1 MPWKKGCSKK
11 SLLDPFGQMGR
22 QPMPEKGSIGIAYA
36 AYAAPAPLQMSP
48 YIEDSKLN
56 E

>member
-1 MPWKKGCSKK
+1 MNICNINSNTMEKGCSKK

-36 AYAAPAPLQMSP
+36 AYAAPAPLG
-48 YIEDSKLN
+48 LN
-56 E
+56 